1 MTKVMIGVIAVLGL
15 SLLTAG
21 WQLKRA
27 WAESATLEANWQS
40 AEQALEAEQARAAQ
54 LEADAQRLDQILV
67 ERDRRTAQLAQRT
80 TALQQRL
87 TEAQDNAG
95 TDYQRC
101 RDMPLPGAGR
111 LRDATRASGDA
122 D

>member
-1 MTKVMIGVIAVLGL
+1 MTRILLGVVAVLLIALASG
-15 SLLTAG
+15 G
-21 WQLKRA
+21 WYLKRTLQEVA
-27 WAESATLEANWQS
+27 ILEANWQS

-54 LEADAQRLDQILV
+54 LEADAQRLDQVLV

-80 TALQQRL
+80 TELQQRL

-111 LRDATRASGDA
+111 LRDATRAGRDA